1 MKHQRP
7 GFCVVSKIGLKKV
20 GDCSSVVVW
29 NEDEEAIVK
38 VEKLQTPSRKG
49 IMYYLYDSDVM
60 GEAAKVEY
68 NSKCDKMYPSAAE
81 FRRGNKV
88 TSA

>member
-1 MKHQRP
+1 M
-7 GFCVVSKIGLKKV
+7 
-20 GDCSSVVVW
+20 
-29 NEDEEAIVK
+29 K
-38 VEKLQTPSRKG
+38 VEKLQTPSRKA

-60 GEAAKVEY
+60 GKAAKVEY